1 MKRPTCG
8 RTALLTAALFACLLL
23 TACGKEEYVFT
34 GHEDRAEISEGGS
47 FTVRLTNVPEGHSA
61 SEYGWTEG
69 SNGDPIEVGADGSVS
84 PRNAGQGVIVG
95 TLKVGK
101 TVYRET
107 FEFLMHPARTAFALD
122 REELSFV
129 LDTQGMNSFAGPRS
143 EVLHL
148 TAEPKILFGE
158 QAEWTAS
165 DPDVIDLGNGGKSGL
180 AAESVRSVLPK
191 AAGTSDVTVTLDGQS
206 ASCRVTVLDRLAEPG
221 NVLEVL
227 SERADRT
234 TAVSGRSAFV
244 CAGDIGCEVLPEGEP
259 GGGGKYAVLIDLFR
273 DGGHYSTRPD
283 DGKMTVIRSLTEYM
297 TDGYGYTSLLPE
309 RLRAKSMDEISFLI
323 RVSRGEDEKWANYS
337 GGVAG
342 YVQVVN
348 VELVDALTGEVLE
361 TYSTRRGKLDEH
373 YWVQEGQTR
382 VTSPMPDA
390 IGVIAGLYR
399 AIADLW
405 LTDYDNVS
413 FYDSASGGSL
423 FRYYGE
429 GTVSI
434 PEGTGIGKMNCTWA
448 DDGIAGFE
456 VPEGVEPVEWTG
468 WRNYAFRVAA
478 GSAAEKIVKKAG
490 AAYTA
495 D

>member
-1 MKRPTCG
+1 
-8 RTALLTAALFACLLL
+8 
-23 TACGKEEYVFT
+23 
-34 GHEDRAEISEGGS
+34 
-47 FTVRLTNVPEGHSA
+47 
-61 SEYGWTEG
+61 
-69 SNGDPIEVGADGSVS
+69 
-84 PRNAGQGVIVG
+84 
-95 TLKVGK
+95 
-101 TVYRET
+101 
-107 FEFLMHPARTAFALD
+107 
-122 REELSFV
+122 
-129 LDTQGMNSFAGPRS
+129 
-143 EVLHL
+143 
-148 TAEPKILFGE
+148 
-158 QAEWTAS
+158 
-165 DPDVIDLGNGGKSGL
+165 
-180 AAESVRSVLPK
+180 
-191 AAGTSDVTVTLDGQS
+191 
-206 ASCRVTVLDRLAEPG
+206 
-221 NVLEVL
+221 
-227 SERADRT
+227 
-234 TAVSGRSAFV
+234 
-244 CAGDIGCEVLPEGEP
+244 
-259 GGGGKYAVLIDLFR
+259 
-273 DGGHYSTRPD
+273 
-283 DGKMTVIRSLTEYM
+283 
-297 TDGYGYTSLLPE
+297 
-309 RLRAKSMDEISFLI
+309 MDEISFLI

-337 GGVAG
+337 GGIAG

-434 PEGTGIGKMNCTWA
+434 PEGRGIGKMNCTWA